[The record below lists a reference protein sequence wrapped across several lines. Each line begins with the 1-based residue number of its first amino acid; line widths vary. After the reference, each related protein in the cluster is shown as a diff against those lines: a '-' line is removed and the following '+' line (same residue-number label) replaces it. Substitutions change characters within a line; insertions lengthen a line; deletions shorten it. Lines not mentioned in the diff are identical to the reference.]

1 MKHIKQHR
9 PPAQHKTPERKLSD
23 ALMGVAQLLI
33 HGQFRGEQCKLVVE
47 AVNLME
53 VLSENEKRRELG
65 LVVAEEPTTEETK
78 SEPEPEEPESPEA
91 NPS

>member
-1 MKHIKQHR
+1 MKHIK
-9 PPAQHKTPERKLSD
+9 QHKTPERKLSD

-65 LVVAEEPTTEETK
+65 LVVAEEPTTEEPK
-78 SEPEPEEPESPEA
+78 SEPEPKEPESPEA

>member
-1 MKHIKQHR
+1 MKHIKHHN
-9 PPAQHKTPERKLSD
+9 PPKAHPTPPRTLSD

-65 LVVAEEPTTEETK
+65 LVVAEEPKNEEPTN
-78 SEPEPEEPESPEA
+78 EPEPKEPE
-91 NPS
+91 PSESDPV